1 MDNRSTLEVLLDLEF
16 DLIKTFGWSL
26 VDIDATDCTS
36 LFDMVRRVGQRH
48 KPKDVFAEDVA
59 W

>member
-1 MDNRSTLEVLLDLEF
+1 MLEVLLDLEIY
-16 DLIKTFGWSL
+16 LIRAFGWSL

-36 LFDMVRRVGQRH
+36 LFDMMRWHNQRH
-48 KPKDVFAEDVA
+48 RPKELFAEDVE